1 MNLSE
6 FIESNNIAL
15 FVEGNLKENRFDMT
29 YTAISLECQDLF
41 EQLILHNTPK
51 NLWKYL
57 SKQELM
63 PRMWQQ
69 GNTKC
74 VMCRSDSPKRIFAAF
89 YNSEQ
94 GVEEDWRFA
103 QKVDNELK
111 EIYLY

>member
-1 MNLSE
+1 MTLSE
-6 FIESNNIAL
+6 FIEINNIAL
-15 FVEGNLKENRFDMT
+15 FVEGNLKENRFDIT
-29 YTAISLECQDLF
+29 YTAVSLENQDLF

-51 NLWKYL
+51 SLWKYL

-69 GNTKC
+69 GSTKC

-94 GVEEDWRFA
+94 DVREDWRFA
-103 QKVDNELK
+103 QKVDSELK
-111 EIYLY
+111 EIFLY